1 MFFAAKPFSKIRQF
15 VLLSMAAVLVG
26 CASIPAGV
34 DPSPNDP
41 WEPFNRSV
49 FEFNEGLDAYL
60 LKPVVAG
67 YRFVLPEFV
76 REGIYNFFS
85 NYGDIYNVAY
95 NLLQGKPGYAFNDLM
110 RVVVNTTMGLGGFI
124 DLATPGGL
132 EKHKEDWGQTL
143 GVWGVP
149 SGPYVVLPFFGPSNV
164 RDTFGTVADLES
176 DYLFRLLPDVALRN
190 SITGLRVVNARNTYY
205 EAGDLLDGA
214 AIDKYSFMRD
224 AYIQRREYQINEG
237 RDDEEPQMPV
247 YENPYECERAKISPN
262 EITRARWI
270 YEELQMDF

>member
-1 MFFAAKPFSKIRQF
+1 MLLVVSQLNKIKRF
-15 VLLSMAAVLVG
+15 LLLCLATVLVG

-34 DPSPNDP
+34 EPSPQDP
-41 WEPFNRSV
+41 WESFNRSV

-67 YRFVLPEFV
+67 YRFVLPEFI

-85 NYGDIYNVAY
+85 NYSDIYTALY

-110 RVVVNTTMGLGGFI
+110 RVAVNTTMGLGGLL

-149 SGPYVVLPFFGPSNV
+149 TGPYVVLPFFGPSNV

-190 SITGLRVVNARNTYY
+190 SLTGLRVVNARNTYY

-224 AYIQRREYQINEG
+224 AYIQRRQYQINEG

-247 YENPYECERAKISPN
+247 YENPYE
-262 EITRARWI
+262 
-270 YEELQMDF
+270 

>member
-1 MFFAAKPFSKIRQF
+1 MNAWLSFKRLVVLSLLALMF
-15 VLLSMAAVLVG
+15 G

-34 DPSPNDP
+34 PPSPDDP

-49 FEFNEGLDAYL
+49 FEFNEGLDAYV

-85 NYGDIYNVAY
+85 NYNDIYTALN
-95 NLLQGKPGYAFNDLM
+95 NLLQGKPDYAFNDLM
-110 RVVVNTTMGLGGFI
+110 RVVVNTTMGLGGMI

-132 EKHKEDWGQTL
+132 EKHKEDFGQTF

-149 SGPYVVLPFFGPSNV
+149 SGPYVVLPFFGPSSV
-164 RDTFGTVADLES
+164 RDTFGTVADLET
-176 DYLFRLLPDVALRN
+176 DYLFKYIPNVGLRN
-190 SITGLRVVNARNTYY
+190 SLTGLRVVNARNTYY

-214 AIDKYSFMRD
+214 AIDKYSFLRD
-224 AYIQRREYQINEG
+224 AYIQRRKYQINEG

-247 YENPYECERAKISPN
+247 YENPYE
-262 EITRARWI
+262 
-270 YEELQMDF
+270 

>member
-1 MFFAAKPFSKIRQF
+1 MLPAVKFMSKIKQYA
-15 VLLSMAAVLVG
+15 LLCMTAILVG

-34 DPSPNDP
+34 EPSPHDP
-41 WEPFNRSV
+41 WESFNRSV

-149 SGPYVVLPFFGPSNV
+149 AGPYVVLPFFGPSNV

-247 YENPYECERAKISPN
+247 YENPY
-262 EITRARWI
+262 
-270 YEELQMDF
+270 Q

>member
-1 MFFAAKPFSKIRQF
+1 MILAKLKRL
-15 VLLSMAAVLVG
+15 VLLGIATAMVG

-34 DPSPNDP
+34 EPSPHDP

-76 REGIYNFFS
+76 RDGIYNFFS
-85 NYGDIYNVAY
+85 NYSDIYTALQ
-95 NLLQGKPGYAFNDLM
+95 NLLQGKPDYAFSDLM
-110 RVVVNTTMGLGGFI
+110 RVVVNTTFGLGGFI
-124 DLATPGGL
+124 DMATPGGL
-132 EKHKEDWGQTL
+132 PKHKEDWGQTF
-143 GVWGVP
+143 GVWGIP

-164 RDTFGTVADLES
+164 RDTFGTAADMES

-237 RDDEEPQMPV
+237 REDREPLMPV
-247 YENPYECERAKISPN
+247 YENPYE
-262 EITRARWI
+262 
-270 YEELQMDF
+270 

>member
-1 MFFAAKPFSKIRQF
+1 MLSVVKFISKLRQCI
-15 VLLSMAAVLVG
+15 LLCMAAALVG

-34 DPSPNDP
+34 EPSPHDP

-76 REGIYNFFS
+76 RDGIYNFFS
-85 NYGDIYNVAY
+85 NYGDIYNIFY
-95 NLLQGKPGYAFNDLM
+95 NLLQGKPGYAFNDFM
-110 RVVVNTTMGLGGFI
+110 RVAVNTTMGLGGFI

-132 EKHKEDWGQTL
+132 EKHKEDWGQTF

-149 SGPYVVLPFFGPSNV
+149 AGPYVVLPFFGPSNV

-176 DYLFRLLPDVALRN
+176 DYLFKYVKDVGLRN
-190 SITGLRVVNARNTYY
+190 SITGLRVINARNTYY

-224 AYIQRREYQINEG
+224 AYIQRRQYQINEG

-247 YENPYECERAKISPN
+247 YENPY
-262 EITRARWI
+262 
-270 YEELQMDF
+270 Q

>member
-1 MFFAAKPFSKIRQF
+1 M
-15 VLLSMAAVLVG
+15 LLLEKLKRCLLLGLLATMMG

-34 DPSPNDP
+34 EPSPQDP

-60 LKPVVAG
+60 LKPVVSG
-67 YRFVLPEFV
+67 YRFVLPELV
-76 REGIYNFFS
+76 RDGIYNFFS
-85 NYGDIYNVAY
+85 NYSDIYTALQ
-95 NLLQGKPGYAFNDLM
+95 NLLQGKPDYAFSDLM
-110 RVVVNTTMGLGGFI
+110 RVVVNTTFGLGGLI
-124 DLATPGGL
+124 DMATPGGL
-132 EKHKEDWGQTL
+132 PKHKEDWGQTF
-143 GVWGVP
+143 GVWGIP

-176 DYLFRLLPDVALRN
+176 DYLFSYVKDIGLRN

-224 AYIQRREYQINEG
+224 AYIQRRAYQINEG
-237 RDDEEPQMPV
+237 SDDDESPMPV
-247 YENPYECERAKISPN
+247 YENPYE
-262 EITRARWI
+262 
-270 YEELQMDF
+270 

>member
-1 MFFAAKPFSKIRQF
+1 M
-15 VLLSMAAVLVG
+15 LLLPGLINKMKRFLLLCMATALVG
-26 CASIPAGV
+26 CASIPSGV
-34 DPSPNDP
+34 EPSPQDP

-85 NYGDIYNVAY
+85 NYNDIYTAIY
-95 NLLQGKPGYAFNDLM
+95 NLLQGKPGYAFNDFM
-110 RVVVNTTMGLGGFI
+110 RVAVNTTMGLGGLL

-149 SGPYVVLPFFGPSNV
+149 AGPYVVLPFFGPSNV

-224 AYIQRREYQINEG
+224 AYIQRRQYQINEG
-237 RDDEEPQMPV
+237 REDEEPQMPV
-247 YENPYECERAKISPN
+247 YENPYE
-262 EITRARWI
+262 
-270 YEELQMDF
+270 

>member
-1 MFFAAKPFSKIRQF
+1 MLLAVRLYSKIKRV
-15 VLLSMAAVLVG
+15 VLLVATTALVG

-34 DPSPNDP
+34 EPSPHDP
-41 WEPFNRSV
+41 WESFNRSV

-67 YRFVLPEFV
+67 YRFILPEFV
-76 REGIYNFFS
+76 RQGIYNFFS
-85 NYGDIYNVAY
+85 NYNDIYTALF
-95 NLLQGKPGYAFNDLM
+95 NLLQGRLDYAFNDLM
-110 RVVVNTTMGLGGFI
+110 RVAVNTTMGLGGLL

-149 SGPYVVLPFFGPSNV
+149 AGPYVVLPFFGPSNV
-164 RDTFGTVADLES
+164 RDAFGTVADLES
-176 DYLFRLLPDVALRN
+176 DYLFRFLPDVALRN
-190 SITGLRVVNARNTYY
+190 SVTGLRVVNARNTYY

-237 RDDEEPQMPV
+237 REGEEPQMPV
-247 YENPYECERAKISPN
+247 YENPY
-262 EITRARWI
+262 
-270 YEELQMDF
+270 Q

>member
-1 MFFAAKPFSKIRQF
+1 MLSVVKFISRARQC
-15 VLLSMAAVLVG
+15 VLFCIASALVG

-34 DPSPNDP
+34 QPSPQDP
-41 WEPFNRSV
+41 WESFNRSV
-49 FEFNEGLDAYL
+49 FEFNEGLDAYV

-85 NYGDIYNVAY
+85 NYSDIYTALY
-95 NLLQGKPGYAFNDLM
+95 NLLQGKPAYAFNDFM
-110 RVVVNTTMGLGGFI
+110 RVVVNTTMGLGGLL
-124 DLATPGGL
+124 DLATPAGL

-149 SGPYVVLPFFGPSNV
+149 AGPYVVLPFFGPSNV
-164 RDTFGTVADLES
+164 RDTFGTAADLES
-176 DYLFRLLPDVALRN
+176 DYLFRLLPNVALRN
-190 SITGLRVVNARNTYY
+190 SLTGLRVVNARNTYY

-237 RDDEEPQMPV
+237 RDDEEPTPPV
-247 YENPYECERAKISPN
+247 YQNPYE
-262 EITRARWI
+262 
-270 YEELQMDF
+270 

>member
-1 MFFAAKPFSKIRQF
+1 MILTVLQKIKQ
-15 VLLSMAAVLVG
+15 VILLGLVISMVG
-26 CASIPAGV
+26 CASIPAGTER
-34 DPSPNDP
+34 SPQDP

-76 REGIYNFFS
+76 RDGIYNFFS
-85 NYGDIYNVAY
+85 NYNDIYTALY
-95 NLLQGKPGYAFNDLM
+95 NLLQGKPDYAFNDLM
-110 RVVVNTTMGLGGFI
+110 RVVVNTTFGLGGLI
-124 DLATPGGL
+124 DMATPGGL

-176 DYLFRLLPDVALRN
+176 DYLFSFVKDIGLRN

-214 AIDKYSFMRD
+214 AIDKYSFVRD
-224 AYIQRREYQINEG
+224 AYIQRRAYQINEG
-237 RDDEEPQMPV
+237 RDDEEPQTPV
-247 YENPYECERAKISPN
+247 YENPY
-262 EITRARWI
+262 
-270 YEELQMDF
+270 Q

>member
-1 MFFAAKPFSKIRQF
+1 MSFSLHFMSKVRQF
-15 VLLSMAAVLVG
+15 ILLCMAAVLVG

-34 DPSPNDP
+34 EPSPNDP

-49 FEFNEGLDAYL
+49 FEFNEGLDKYL
-60 LKPVVAG
+60 LKPVVAV

-76 REGIYNFFS
+76 REGVYNFFS
-85 NYGDIYNVAY
+85 NYSDIYTALY
-95 NLLQGKPGYAFNDLM
+95 NLLQGKPDYAFNDLM
-110 RVVVNTTMGLGGFI
+110 RVVVNTTMGLGGLI

-149 SGPYVVLPFFGPSNV
+149 AGPYVVLPFFGPSNV
-164 RDTFGTVADLES
+164 RDTFGTAADLES

-224 AYIQRREYQINEG
+224 AYIQRRAYQINEG
-237 RDDEEPQMPV
+237 REDEEPPMPV
-247 YENPYECERAKISPN
+247 YENPY
-262 EITRARWI
+262 
-270 YEELQMDF
+270 Q

>member
-1 MFFAAKPFSKIRQF
+1 MNLWALDLWRKLKCL
-15 VLLSMAAVLVG
+15 VLLSFTVVLVG

-34 DPSPNDP
+34 ERSPQDP

-49 FEFNEGLDAYL
+49 FEFNEGLDAYV
-60 LKPVVAG
+60 LKPVVTG

-85 NYGDIYNVAY
+85 NYSDIYTALY
-95 NLLQGKPGYAFNDLM
+95 NLLQGKPSYAFNDFM
-110 RVVVNTTMGLGGFI
+110 RVVVNTTMGLGGLL

-132 EKHKEDWGQTL
+132 EKHKEDWGQTF

-149 SGPYVVLPFFGPSNV
+149 SGPYVVLPFFGPSSV

-214 AIDKYSFMRD
+214 AIDKYSFVRD
-224 AYIQRREYQINEG
+224 AYIQRRQYQINEG
-237 RDDEEPQMPV
+237 RDDEEPTMPV
-247 YENPYECERAKISPN
+247 YQNPYE
-262 EITRARWI
+262 
-270 YEELQMDF
+270 

>member
-1 MFFAAKPFSKIRQF
+1 MALAKLKHV
-15 VLLSMAAVLVG
+15 VLLGIATAMVG
-26 CASIPAGV
+26 CASLPAGV
-34 DPSPNDP
+34 QPSPQDP

-49 FEFNEGLDAYL
+49 FEFNEGLDAYV

-76 REGIYNFFS
+76 RDGIYNFFS
-85 NYGDIYNVAY
+85 NYSDIYTALQ
-95 NLLQGKPGYAFNDLM
+95 NLLQGKPDYAFSDLM
-110 RVVVNTTMGLGGFI
+110 RVVVNTTFGLGGLI
-124 DLATPGGL
+124 DMATPGGL
-132 EKHKEDWGQTL
+132 PKHKEDWGQTF
-143 GVWGVP
+143 GVWGIP

-164 RDTFGTVADLES
+164 RDTFGTAADMES

-205 EAGDLLDGA
+205 DAGDLLDGA

-237 RDDEEPQMPV
+237 REDREPLMPV
-247 YENPYECERAKISPN
+247 YENPYE
-262 EITRARWI
+262 
-270 YEELQMDF
+270 

>member
-1 MFFAAKPFSKIRQF
+1 MLLAVRLYSKIKRV
-15 VLLSMAAVLVG
+15 VLLVATTALVG

-34 DPSPNDP
+34 EPSPHDP
-41 WEPFNRSV
+41 WESFNRSV

-67 YRFVLPEFV
+67 YRFILPEFV
-76 REGIYNFFS
+76 RQGIYNFFS
-85 NYGDIYNVAY
+85 NYNDIYTALF
-95 NLLQGKPGYAFNDLM
+95 NLLQGRSDYAFNDLM
-110 RVVVNTTMGLGGFI
+110 RVAVNTTMGLGGLL

-149 SGPYVVLPFFGPSNV
+149 AGPYVVLPFFGPSNV
-164 RDTFGTVADLES
+164 RDAFGTVADLES
-176 DYLFRLLPDVALRN
+176 DYLFRFLPDVALRN
-190 SITGLRVVNARNTYY
+190 SVTGLRVVNARNTYY

-237 RDDEEPQMPV
+237 REGEEPQMPV
-247 YENPYECERAKISPN
+247 YENPY
-262 EITRARWI
+262 
-270 YEELQMDF
+270 Q

>member
-1 MFFAAKPFSKIRQF
+1 MMLLFIRKLKTAI
-15 VLLSMAAVLVG
+15 LLGLTASLIG

-34 DPSPNDP
+34 ERSPQDP

-49 FEFNEGLDAYL
+49 FEFNEGLDAYA

-76 REGIYNFFS
+76 RDGIYNFFS
-85 NYGDIYNVAY
+85 NYSDIYTALY
-95 NLLQGKPGYAFNDLM
+95 NLLQGRPGYAFNDFM
-110 RVVVNTTMGLGGFI
+110 RVVVNTTMGLGGLL

-132 EKHKEDWGQTL
+132 EKHKEDWGQTF

-164 RDTFGTVADLES
+164 RDTFGTVADLQS
-176 DYLFRLLPDVALRN
+176 DYLFSFVKDIGLRN
-190 SITGLRVVNARNTYY
+190 SITGLRVINARNTYY

-214 AIDKYSFMRD
+214 AIDKYSFVRD
-224 AYIQRREYQINEG
+224 AYIQRRAYQINEG
-237 RDDEEPQMPV
+237 RDDEESSVPV
-247 YENPYECERAKISPN
+247 YENPY
-262 EITRARWI
+262 
-270 YEELQMDF
+270 Q

>member
-1 MFFAAKPFSKIRQF
+1 MLF
-15 VLLSMAAVLVG
+15 VLQKIKAAILLCSIAVLVG
-26 CASIPAGV
+26 CASIPAGSQ
-34 DPSPNDP
+34 PSPHDP
-41 WEPFNRSV
+41 WESFNRSV

-85 NYGDIYNVAY
+85 NYNDIYTALY
-95 NLLQGKPGYAFNDLM
+95 NLLQGKPGFAFNDFM
-110 RVVVNTTMGLGGFI
+110 RVVVNTTMGLGGLL

-149 SGPYVVLPFFGPSNV
+149 AGPYVVLPFFGPSNV
-164 RDTFGTVADLES
+164 RDTVGTVADLES
-176 DYLFRLLPDVALRN
+176 DYLFRLLPNVALRN

-214 AIDKYSFMRD
+214 AIDKYTFMRD
-224 AYIQRREYQINEG
+224 AYIQRRAYQINEG
-237 RDDEEPQMPV
+237 RDDEEPV
-247 YENPYECERAKISPN
+247 IYENPY
-262 EITRARWI
+262 
-270 YEELQMDF
+270 Q

>member
-1 MFFAAKPFSKIRQF
+1 MQEVLRKAKQAFLFGFAA
-15 VLLSMAAVLVG
+15 LLLG

-34 DPSPNDP
+34 EPSPQDP

-49 FEFNEGLDAYL
+49 FEFNEDLDAYV

-67 YRFVLPEFV
+67 YRFVLPEFM
-76 REGIYNFFS
+76 REGVYNFFS
-85 NYGDIYNVAY
+85 NYNDIYTTLY
-95 NLLQGKPGYAFNDLM
+95 NLLQGKPGYAFNDFM
-110 RVVVNTTMGLGGFI
+110 RVVVNTTMGLGGLLDI
-124 DLATPGGL
+124 ATSGGL

-149 SGPYVVLPFFGPSNV
+149 AGPYVVLPFFGPSNV

-190 SITGLRVVNARNTYY
+190 SLTGLRVVNARNTYY

-224 AYIQRREYQINEG
+224 AYIQRRAYQINEG

-247 YENPYECERAKISPN
+247 YENPYE
-262 EITRARWI
+262 
-270 YEELQMDF
+270 

>member
-1 MFFAAKPFSKIRQF
+1 MLLLVKIKRL
-15 VLLSMAAVLVG
+15 VLLALVATVVG

-34 DPSPNDP
+34 APSPHDP

-76 REGIYNFFS
+76 RDGIYNFFS
-85 NYGDIYNVAY
+85 NYSDIYTALQ
-95 NLLQGKPGYAFNDLM
+95 NLLQGKPDYAFSDLM
-110 RVVVNTTMGLGGFI
+110 RVVVNTTFGLGGLI
-124 DLATPGGL
+124 DMASPAGL
-132 EKHKEDWGQTL
+132 PKHKEDWGQTF
-143 GVWGVP
+143 GVWGIP
-149 SGPYVVLPFFGPSNV
+149 SGPYVVLPFFGPSSV
-164 RDTFGTVADLES
+164 RDTFGTAADLES

-214 AIDKYSFMRD
+214 ALDKYSFVRD
-224 AYIQRREYQINEG
+224 AYIQRRQYQINEG
-237 RDDEEPQMPV
+237 RDDEEPLMPV
-247 YENPYECERAKISPN
+247 YENPY
-262 EITRARWI
+262 
-270 YEELQMDF
+270 Q